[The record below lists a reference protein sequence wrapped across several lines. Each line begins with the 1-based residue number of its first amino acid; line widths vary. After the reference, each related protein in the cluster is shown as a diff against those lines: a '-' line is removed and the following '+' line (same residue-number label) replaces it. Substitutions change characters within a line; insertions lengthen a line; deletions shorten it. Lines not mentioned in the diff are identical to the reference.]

1 MDGQPTGK
9 FEEADLAVA
18 SWYQHTSRDGDP
30 HLHMH
35 NQILHTARTRSDGK
49 WRAPA
54 NEGYVYHARAAAE
67 VFAAHFEAALTRRFG
82 FEWVPR
88 ADGLGYEIKGVR
100 QEVMDAF
107 SSRRNEIEAYLSG
120 TLIPDFVKA
129 HGREPSQAEAGGAGP
144 PGGTRHP
151 AGEARGRDRLGGHA
165 GEVGC
170 QAGRVA
176 RAWILRRSRVT

>member
-1 MDGQPTGK
+1 MNGQPTGK
-9 FEEADLAVA
+9 FEEADLVVA

-30 HLHMH
+30 HQHMH
-35 NQILHTARTRSDGK
+35 NQFLHTARTRSDGK

-88 ADGLGYEIKGVR
+88 ADGLGYEIKGVS

-107 SSRRNEIEAYLSG
+107 SSRRNEIDAHLK
-120 TLIPDFVKA
+120 TKLLPKFVED
-129 HGREPSQAEAGGAGP
+129 HHRDPFQARARGARAAGGQ
-144 PGGTRHP
+144 
-151 AGEARGRDRLGGHA
+151 GHA
-165 GEVGC
+165 QG
-170 QAGRVA
+170 QA
-176 RAWILRRSRVT
+176 